1 MLKDRYELR
10 SQRGQHR
17 QTFLPMLQA
26 HMTVLNKCISKL
38 AVMHVYPVEY

>member
-10 SQRGQHR
+10 SQRGHHR
-17 QTFLPMLQA
+17 QTFLPKIQA
-26 HMTVLNKCISKL
+26 DMTVLNISKL